1 MHSGCSHA
9 QLFRFDDHELLSM
22 ATEHILYLARSD
34 SDEEHVL
41 VNVSSAGPSL
51 LDLKLLATEGESPY
65 IATSKLR
72 CHTSRIS
79 TDH

>member
-1 MHSGCSHA
+1 
-9 QLFRFDDHELLSM
+9 M

-41 VNVSSAGPSL
+41 VNVSSGGPSP

-65 IATSKLR
+65 IATSEHR
-72 CHTSRIS
+72 CHTFRTS

>member
-1 MHSGCSHA
+1 
-9 QLFRFDDHELLSM
+9 M

-41 VNVSSAGPSL
+41 VNVSSGGPSP

-65 IATSKLR
+65 IATSEYM
-72 CHTSRIS
+72 CQTSRIS